1 MKLIFNLLIIIFI
14 TNQTLSADWERW
26 RGPNGNGLWNG
37 PQISQKLPKAGLK
50 RIWRTKI
57 NPGYSGVTVS
67 NGRVYLMDKE
77 TGEERKA
84 YERVLCLNAHTG
96 DIIWKFLYPVNYK
109 DMGYG
114 KGPRA
119 SVLIHKDKAF
129 GFGARGHAF
138 SLDARNGEKIWF
150 RNLSVEEK
158 AILPIWGFSSTPE
171 IIDGEI
177 IYHAGCQPLGSIISL
192 SADSGSTLWK
202 AGKDDKA
209 GYAPPL
215 LIESREKKQLV
226 CWGPNKIMGICKE
239 DKSIVWEIPYEVK
252 YGVSITKP
260 IFHQSII
267 LVTGYWHGT
276 RAIQLSEDLQK
287 AKILWSDEDNIR
299 GLMSQAL
306 YRKGTCY
313 MLDRS
318 NGLTSFE
325 LRTGKIFWR
334 DNHNLTAADR
344 NPQASLVWVDQSKG
358 EALALNAEGE
368 LVFLNLNKDGYKEY
382 WREQVVAKTWAHP
395 AYSGKYVYA
404 RDDESVVC
412 YELPLD

>member
-1 MKLIFNLLIIIFI
+1 
-14 TNQTLSADWERW
+14 
-26 RGPNGNGLWNG
+26 
-37 PQISQKLPKAGLK
+37 
-50 RIWRTKI
+50 
-57 NPGYSGVTVS
+57 
-67 NGRVYLMDKE
+67 
-77 TGEERKA
+77 
-84 YERVLCLNAHTG
+84 
-96 DIIWKFLYPVNYK
+96 
-109 DMGYG
+109 
-114 KGPRA
+114 
-119 SVLIHKDKAF
+119 
-129 GFGARGHAF
+129 
-138 SLDARNGEKIWF
+138 
-150 RNLSVEEK
+150 
-158 AILPIWGFSSTPE
+158 
-171 IIDGEI
+171 
-177 IYHAGCQPLGSIISL
+177 
-192 SADSGSTLWK
+192 
-202 AGKDDKA
+202 
-209 GYAPPL
+209 
-215 LIESREKKQLV
+215 
-226 CWGPNKIMGICKE
+226 MGICTE

-260 IFHQSII
+260 IFHQSIV
-267 LVTGYWHGT
+267 LVSGYWHGT

-306 YRKGTCY
+306 YRKGTCF

-318 NGLTSFE
+318 YGLTSFE

-358 EALALNAEGE
+358 EVLALNAEGE